1 MISCVKA
8 PLLAPHS
15 PLVAPVASASCGI
28 ALASAASTCASSE
41 YSEKPSVAG
50 MATWYRRATSGPA
63 KHALAS
69 AQLPSH
75 A

>member
-15 PLVAPVASASCGI
+15 PLVAPVAAASCGI
-28 ALASAASTCASSE
+28 ALTSAASTCASSDC
-41 YSEKPSVAG
+41 SNPSSDG